1 LKQEKVT
8 LKELVLKE
16 YKEIYDSD
24 LNVNLKMPVDKK
36 EIGAVGFEG
45 HMYLAWFEELVTN
58 IMSY

>member
-1 LKQEKVT
+1 
-8 LKELVLKE
+8 LKELVLNE

-36 EIGAVGFEG
+36 EIEVVGFEG
-45 HMYLAWFEELVTN
+45 YKYLAWFEELVTN